1 MRLMITGATGFLGS
15 RALSVWKETHTVEV
29 LPSALLR
36 GEMTRERTEALAAA
50 LSAFAPEVLLH
61 TAAISDTGFAERSPD
76 VARQANVELPQIL
89 ARLCAAQGCK
99 MLFCSSDQVYNGCP
113 GKGPFAESEP
123 LAPLNVYGRQ
133 KLEAEARVL
142 DAAPDAV
149 ALRLTWMY
157 DLPGYGLPTHRNLL
171 LQLLGAAVRRQPL
184 ALSTTDFR
192 GVTYARQVVANL
204 PAAFTLAGSVYN
216 FGSESTLSTWG
227 IANRWCT
234 ALGAD
239 PALLTATEGKPRSLC
254 MDCARISAN
263 GILFDDSAEGLFR
276 CLRDYALETV

>member
-76 VARQANVELPQIL
+76 IARQANVELPQTL

-133 KLEAEARVL
+133 KLEAEA
-142 DAAPDAV
+142 
-149 ALRLTWMY
+149 
-157 DLPGYGLPTHRNLL
+157 
-171 LQLLGAAVRRQPL
+171 PL
-184 ALSTTDFR
+184 AEMFKYATDLRSMTQAR
-192 GVTYARQVVANL
+192 GSFVMKFVRYEEVPANVAQKIIDN
-204 PAAFTLAGSVYN
+204 AKH
-216 FGSESTLSTWG
+216 E
-227 IANRWCT
+227 
-234 ALGAD
+234 D
-239 PALLTATEGKPRSLC
+239 E
-254 MDCARISAN
+254 
-263 GILFDDSAEGLFR
+263 E
-276 CLRDYALETV
+276 EE